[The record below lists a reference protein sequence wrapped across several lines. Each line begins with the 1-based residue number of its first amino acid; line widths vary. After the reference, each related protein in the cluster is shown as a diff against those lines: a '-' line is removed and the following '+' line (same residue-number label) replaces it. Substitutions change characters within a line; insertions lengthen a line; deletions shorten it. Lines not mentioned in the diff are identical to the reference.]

1 MSKTLI
7 NKVIDYIEDNDFDN
21 DEIKKFIDDVINK
34 DNPTIRTISNRYS
47 LIKKN
52 IKEKFL
58 MVLMKNL
65 FNQLNPQKRLQRKY
79 LLMIWR

>member
-34 DNPTIRTISNRYS
+34 DNATIRTISNRYS

-52 IKEKFL
+52 IKENF
-58 MVLMKNL
+58 
-65 FNQLNPQKRLQRKY
+65 
-79 LLMIWR
+79 